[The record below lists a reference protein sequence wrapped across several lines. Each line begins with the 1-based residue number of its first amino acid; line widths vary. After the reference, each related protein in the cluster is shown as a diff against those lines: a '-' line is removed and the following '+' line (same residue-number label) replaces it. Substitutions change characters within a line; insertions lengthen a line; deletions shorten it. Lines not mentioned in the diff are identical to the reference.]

1 MSAPNSLFVRA
12 AKAQPTERTPV
23 WFMRQAGR
31 YMPEYRAV
39 RKQYSLIEICKK
51 PEVAAQVTIEAAEI
65 LKVDAAIIFADLL
78 LPLEVMGLPFHFA
91 AGEGPK
97 IEKPVRTAEDI
108 ARLRTDRAADLGY
121 VSEAVKLVCK
131 HFGDKLPVIGFCGAP
146 FTLASYMIEGGGSR
160 NYLFTKKMMYSAPAA
175 WNELMKKLVA
185 VTAEYSA
192 EQVRA
197 GADTIQ
203 IFDSWVG
210 CLSVEDYR
218 RYVLPHVTDLVQ
230 RLQKTGAPVI
240 CFGTD
245 SATLLPSM
253 QEAGAE
259 VVGLDWRIPLDAGW
273 KSLGFKGAVQ
283 GNLDPVLLFANWKE
297 LKKRAE
303 DILRQAAGRP
313 GHIFN
318 LGHGILPETPVDNVK
333 ALCDFIREHSA
344 EFKTE
349 PKMERIGSSGDRA
362 IGSSKITRS
371 SDAGRS

>member
-31 YMPEYRAV
+31 YMAEYRAV

-51 PEVAAQVTIEAAEI
+51 PEVAARVTIEAAEI

-97 IEKPVRTAEDI
+97 IEKPVRTPEDI
-108 ARLRTDRAADLGY
+108 ALLRADRAADLGY

-175 WNELMKKLVA
+175 WNELMGKLVA

-218 RYVLPHVTDLVQ
+218 RYVLPHVKDMVK
-230 RLQKTGAPVI
+230 RLQETGAPVI
-240 CFGTD
+240 YFGTD
-245 SATLLPSM
+245 SSTLLPSM
-253 QEAGAE
+253 QETGAE
-259 VVGLDWRIPLDAGW
+259 VIGLDWRIPLDTGW
-273 KSLGFKGAVQ
+273 RSLGLKGAVQ
-283 GNLDPVLLFANWKE
+283 GNLDPVLLFADWKE
-297 LKKRAE
+297 LKTRAE

-318 LGHGILPETPVDNVK
+318 LGHGILPETPLDNVK

-344 EFKTE
+344 HFKVAV
-349 PKMERIGSSGDRA
+349 K
-362 IGSSKITRS
+362 SKR
-371 SDAGRS
+371 

>member
-12 AKAQPTERTPV
+12 AKAQPTDRTPV

-31 YMPEYRAV
+31 YMAEYRAI

-51 PEVAAQVTIEAAEI
+51 PKVAAQVTIEAAEI

-97 IEKPVRTAEDI
+97 IERPVRTAEDV
-108 ARLRTDRAADLGY
+108 AQLRTDRAAELGY

-218 RYVLPHVTDLVQ
+218 RYVLPHATKLVK
-230 RLQKTGAPVI
+230 RLQKTGVPVI
-240 CFGTD
+240 YFGTD
-245 SATLLPSM
+245 SSTLLPSM
-253 QEAGAE
+253 QETGAE
-259 VVGLDWRIPLDAGW
+259 VVGLDWRIPLDTGW
-273 KSLGFKGAVQ
+273 QSLGLKGAVQ
-283 GNLDPVLLFANWKE
+283 GNLDPVLLFAEWKE
-297 LKKRAE
+297 LKSRAE
-303 DILRQAAGRP
+303 NILRQAAGRP

-333 ALCDFIREHSA
+333 ALCAYIREHSGD
-344 EFKTE
+344 FKT
-349 PKMERIGSSGDRA
+349 PISGQ
-362 IGSSKITRS
+362 
-371 SDAGRS
+371 

>member
-1 MSAPNSLFVRA
+1 MSASNSLFVRA

-31 YMPEYRAV
+31 YMAEYRAI
-39 RKQYSLIEICKK
+39 RKQYSLIEICMK

-78 LPLEVMGLPFHFA
+78 LPLPVMGVPFHFET
-91 AGEGPK
+91 GEGPK
-97 IEKPVRTAEDI
+97 IKKPVRTTKDV
-108 ARLRTDRAADLGY
+108 ARLRIDRAADLGY
-121 VSEAVKLVCK
+121 VSEAVKLVCQ

-197 GADTIQ
+197 GADAIQ

-218 RYVLPHVTDLVQ
+218 HYVLPHATDLVK

-240 CFGTD
+240 YFGTD
-245 SATLLPSM
+245 SSTLLPSM
-253 QEAGAE
+253 QETGAD
-259 VVGLDWRIPLDAGW
+259 VIGLDWRIPLDTGW
-273 KSLGFKGAVQ
+273 QSLGFKGAVQ
-283 GNLDPVLLFANWKE
+283 GNLDPVLLFTDWKE

-303 DILRQAAGRP
+303 DILRRASGRP

-333 ALCDFIREHSA
+333 ALSDYIREHSA
-344 EFKTE
+344 EFKTAT
-349 PKMERIGSSGDRA
+349 KN
-362 IGSSKITRS
+362 TR
-371 SDAGRS
+371 

>member
-12 AKAQPTERTPV
+12 AKAQAIERTPV

-31 YMPEYRAV
+31 YMAEYRAV

-97 IEKPVRTAEDI
+97 IERPVRTPEDI

-175 WNELMKKLVA
+175 WNELMGKLVA
-185 VTAEYSA
+185 VTAAYSA

-218 RYVLPHVTDLVQ
+218 RYVLPHVKDMVK
-230 RLQKTGAPVI
+230 RLQRTGVPVI
-240 CFGTD
+240 YFGTD
-245 SATLLPSM
+245 SSTLLPSM
-253 QEAGAE
+253 QESGAE
-259 VVGLDWRIPLDAGW
+259 VIGLDWRIPLDAGW
-273 KSLGFKGAVQ
+273 RSLGFKGAVQ
-283 GNLDPVLLFANWKE
+283 GNLDPVLLFADWKE
-297 LKKRAE
+297 LQSRAE
-303 DILRQAAGRP
+303 DILRQAGGRP

-318 LGHGILPETPVDNVK
+318 LGHGILPETPVENVK
-333 ALCDFIREHSA
+333 ALCDYIREHSA
-344 EFKTE
+344 EFKTTV
-349 PKMERIGSSGDRA
+349 K
-362 IGSSKITRS
+362 SKR
-371 SDAGRS
+371 